1 MGQRQLWG
9 RGGVLEYVS
18 VGDDLSTECTK
29 VAANGWLRAGAGE
42 DVLWL
47 AEEKQ
52 PRRAWEDL
60 TWCPA
65 PMLQAKEMG
74 TEEQMQERADA
85 VARMGRYRGKCTEKR
100 GQTAES
106 KCEEQRDAGEGGTS
120 VQEREECEPE

>member
-1 MGQRQLWG
+1 
-9 RGGVLEYVS
+9 
-18 VGDDLSTECTK
+18 
-29 VAANGWLRAGAGE
+29 
-42 DVLWL
+42 
-47 AEEKQ
+47 
-52 PRRAWEDL
+52 
-60 TWCPA
+60 
-65 PMLQAKEMG
+65 MLQAKEMG